1 MKTFL
6 VNLTLFLFIAV
17 SVFVPEPSAT
27 EHKDNIDQKATERL
41 KQMSDYLGDVKQF
54 TVNTQNTLEDLLE
67 SGHRVD
73 LDVFAKVII
82 SRPNKIRAE
91 RRGDL
96 VDQIF
101 YYNGKTMTLF
111 NPSQNVYSTEEAPDT
126 YHGLFKFL
134 YESLG
139 FGIPISD
146 LILNDTYTLLMQ
158 DVTLAQVIGKTYLDG
173 VKCDHLLF
181 SRPGVTFQVWV
192 REGSIPLPMKYV
204 VTDTA
209 TSERLSISARMND
222 WNVEPM
228 IDDSQFTF
236 VQPEGAQE
244 IKFILF

>member
-17 SVFVPEPSAT
+17 SVFVPEPSASQ
-27 EHKDNIDQKATERL
+27 HKGNIDQKATERL

-111 NPSQNVYSTEEAPDT
+111 NPPQNVYSTEEAPDT
-126 YHGLFKFL
+126 FHGLFKFL

-139 FGIPISD
+139 FRQLDPEKLPRDVGEIIYQFDPEAARWR
-146 LILNDTYTLLMQ
+146 LNTAFVNEKKFVFAKNGWKI
-158 DVTLAQVIGKTYLDG
+158 VT
-173 VKCDHLLF
+173 
-181 SRPGVTFQVWV
+181 
-192 REGSIPLPMKYV
+192 
-204 VTDTA
+204 
-209 TSERLSISARMND
+209 
-222 WNVEPM
+222 
-228 IDDSQFTF
+228 
-236 VQPEGAQE
+236 
-244 IKFILF
+244 